1 MVIGHVIGHAT
12 STVKHPSLKGQRLV
26 VVLPHRA
33 ANNDPVLALDT
44 LACDV
49 GDVVILSSD
58 GIYAREVT
66 GDEQSPA
73 RWTVIGTVDMP
84 EGQLV
89 E

>member
-12 STVKHPSLKGQRLV
+12 STIKHRSLLGRRLV

-33 ANNDPVLALDT
+33 ASGDPFLALDC
-44 LACDV
+44 LGCDV
-49 GDVVILSSD
+49 GDVVVASSD
-58 GIYAREVT
+58 GIFARELVN
-66 GDEQSPA
+66 DMQSPA
-73 RWTVIGTVDMP
+73 RWTVIGLVDNP